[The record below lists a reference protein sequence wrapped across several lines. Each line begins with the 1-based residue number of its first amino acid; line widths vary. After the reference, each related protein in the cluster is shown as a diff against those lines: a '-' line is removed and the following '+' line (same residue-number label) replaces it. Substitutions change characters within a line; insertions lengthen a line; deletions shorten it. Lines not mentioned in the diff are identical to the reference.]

1 MCIRDRG
8 DTMAQGNPET
18 FPKGNSNLNKTIRN
32 VAVAGGT
39 AGFILAGALSGCLLY
54 TSRCV

>member
-8 DTMAQGNPET
+8 DTVEALG
-18 FPKGNSNLNKTIRN
+18 L
-32 VAVAGGT
+32 V
-39 AGFILAGALSGCLLY
+39 LSGGVNIESVDVWGSRSILGHVCLLY